1 MIGTE
6 LQQAKIHRIRQRGSI
21 HDLIGHAE
29 RVELVEGRAVVRDLL
44 PAPVDEEGIPR
55 AELMVQAIL
64 GQMATRAYVWTGR
77 FDLHHMGTPKADYS
91 VIADSIGANF
101 RGMSMMKI
109 ELPRQMHNL
118 SHALFKTPKVPALS
132 VMNQALLENEQLKA
146 LYAITTDEFNPDTAR
161 QKVHAA
167 LEDMADPKVNIMPSR
182 ESLAALSVDELRLAV
197 GSLTRVRRFTN
208 KSLIHPAVRPMPS
221 LRFKVA

>member
-6 LQQAKIHRIRQRGSI
+6 LQQAKLHRIRQRGSI

>member
-44 PAPVDEEGIPR
+44 PAPVDAEGIPR

-91 VIADSIGANF
+91 VVANSVGANF

-109 ELPRQMHNL
+109 DLPRQMHNL
-118 SHALFKTPKVPALS
+118 SHALFMTPKVPS
-132 VMNQALLENEQLKA
+132 VTVMNQALLENEQLRT
-146 LYAITTDEFNPDTAR
+146 LHSITMEEFNPDCAR
-161 QKVHAA
+161 QKVDDA
-167 LEDMADPKVNIMPSR
+167 LETMVDPRVNIMPSR
-182 ESLAALSVDELRLAV
+182 ESLAALEIDELRRAT
-197 GSLTRVRRFTN
+197 GSLIRVRRFTN
-208 KSLIHPAVRPMPS
+208 KSLIHPAVRPTPS
-221 LRFKVA
+221 LRFQVA

>member
-1 MIGTE
+1 MTGTE

>member
-1 MIGTE
+1 M
-6 LQQAKIHRIRQRGSI
+6 
-21 HDLIGHAE
+21 
-29 RVELVEGRAVVRDLL
+29 VRDLL